1 MKLVALECGEDVLS
15 VCVEYV
21 CLFGIF
27 IVAGEVGARILVVV
41 VFFLD
46 LVAVWEVIGFLVDCF
61 IDVLVELLA
70 LLLLLVPPFA
80 FLLARLSAL
89 CQALSPE

>member
-1 MKLVALECGEDVLS
+1 MKFAALECGEDVLS
-15 VCVEYV
+15 VCVEPV

-27 IVAGEVGARILVVV
+27 IVVGEVGARILVVV